1 MWCHLLVTLSACKQL
16 VLQNV
21 KHSFINNPACASPA
35 GEMRDA
41 RDNRQG
47 LFARLS
53 ARMGFAATNSGTQQG

>member
-1 MWCHLLVTLSACKQL
+1 LFACQQLLVLP
-16 VLQNV
+16 NV
-21 KHSFINNPACASPA
+21 TNIVPACASPA

-53 ARMGFAATNSGTQQG
+53 ARMGFAANLGGTQQG